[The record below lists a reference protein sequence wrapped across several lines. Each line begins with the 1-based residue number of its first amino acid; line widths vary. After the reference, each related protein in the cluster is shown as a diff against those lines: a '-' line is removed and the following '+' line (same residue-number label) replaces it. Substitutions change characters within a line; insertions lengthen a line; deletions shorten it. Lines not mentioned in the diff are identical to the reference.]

1 MLEEAGDIM
10 AAEESELSMELVD
23 VIEVDDVL

>member
-1 MLEEAGDIM
+1 VLEEAGDIM